1 MAKKT
6 AKKQQKN
13 NLISNGSTI
22 TLNRRA
28 RFDYQILEEFEAG
41 IVLTGSEVKS
51 LREGK
56 ASIRE
61 SYIAV
66 KDGQL
71 QMINAHIDEY
81 SNAGYAHHHPTRVRE
96 LLMHKREIAKLWNA
110 TQKKGQTIVPL
121 AMYFKNSGK
130 IKVKLALAIG
140 KTKGDKRET
149 IKERDWKKD
158 KARILK
164 NYNQ

>member
-1 MAKKT
+1 MAKKS
-6 AKKQQKN
+6 AKNRSKN
-13 NLISNGSTI
+13 NLIRNGATI
-22 TLNRRA
+22 TLNRRV
-28 RFDYQILEEFEAG
+28 RFDYQILEDFEAG

-66 KDGQL
+66 KNGEL

-81 SNAGYAHHHPTRVRE
+81 SNAGYAHHHPTRVRR
-96 LLMHKREIAKLWNA
+96 LLMHKREIARLWNA
-110 TQKKGQTIVPL
+110 TQKKGQTIVPMS
-121 AMYFKNSGK
+121 MYFNNSGK
-130 IKVKLALAIG
+130 VKVKIGLAVG
-140 KTKGDKRET
+140 KTKSDKRDV

-164 NYNQ
+164 HYNQ